1 MGVNHIGLSVKDL
14 DRTLAFYQN
23 VSGFELVS
31 RQSVGNSDAADQ
43 LFGVEGVAYE
53 IAVLEAPNMLFEF
66 IEFEHNADKPLRKMP
81 VNGPG
86 MTHTR
91 FQSASNDSGMKISA
105 TPARPFSHTATSR
118 LILVWSLMPTARP

>member
-31 RQSVGNSDAADQ
+31 RQSVSNSAAADQ
-43 LFGVEGVAYE
+43 LYGVEGVAYE

-66 IEFEHNADKPLRKMP
+66 IEFEHNADKP
-81 VNGPG
+81 
-86 MTHTR
+86 
-91 FQSASNDSGMKISA
+91 
-105 TPARPFSHTATSR
+105 
-118 LILVWSLMPTARP
+118 